1 MKKIAFMLV
10 AMLAVACTA
19 QAQGT
24 WKKTVTEADE
34 LKDEV
39 ASDVFV
45 YNAYGIG
52 QFILWNWDE
61 YQFRLV
67 SDNEQFNI
75 DSGYSSI
82 TGGYAGIQILV
93 GIYDDDNNLIEK
105 FKMWLDK
112 ESNNRNQVVRT
123 RNAGTM
129 ANPVGQKGKVKK
141 IFKALLSGTGYVRI
155 VAERFQTTDFD
166 MKIIPYSKPTEPSEK

>member
-45 YNAYGIG
+45 YNVDGMG
-52 QFILWNWDE
+52 QFVLWNWDE
-61 YQFRLV
+61 YQFRLI

-82 TGGYAGIQILV
+82 TGGYAGLQVLV
-93 GIYDDDNNLIEK
+93 GIYNNDGKMIEK
-105 FKMWLDK
+105 FKLWLDK
-112 ESNNRNQVVRT
+112 ESNTRNQVLRT

-141 IFKALLSGTGYVRI
+141 IFKTLLSGSGYVRI
-155 VAERFQTTDFD
+155 VAERYHATDFD
-166 MKIIPYSKPTEPSEK
+166 MKIMPYNQQQ

>member
-1 MKKIAFMLV
+1 MKKLVLMLV

-45 YNAYGIG
+45 YNVDGIG

-67 SDNEQFNI
+67 SDSEQFNI
-75 DSGYSSI
+75 DAGYSSI
-82 TGGYAGIQILV
+82 TGGYAGLQVLV
-93 GIYDDDNNLIEK
+93 GIYDSDGKMIEK
-105 FKMWLDK
+105 FKLWLDK
-112 ESNNRNQVVRT
+112 ESNTRNQVLRT

-155 VAERFQTTDFD
+155 VAERYHAADFD
-166 MKIIPYSKPTEPSEK
+166 LKIMPYSPQQ

>member
-19 QAQGT
+19 TAQGT

-45 YNAYGIG
+45 YNVDGMG
-52 QFILWNWDE
+52 QFILWNWEE

-93 GIYDDDNNLIEK
+93 GIYDGDNNLIEK
-105 FKMWLDK
+105 FKLWLDK
-112 ESNNRNQVVRT
+112 ESNTRNQVLRT

-141 IFKALLSGTGYVRI
+141 IFKTLLSGSGYVRI
-155 VAERFQTTDFD
+155 VAERYHAADFD
-166 MKIIPYSKPTEPSEK
+166 LKIMPYSQQ